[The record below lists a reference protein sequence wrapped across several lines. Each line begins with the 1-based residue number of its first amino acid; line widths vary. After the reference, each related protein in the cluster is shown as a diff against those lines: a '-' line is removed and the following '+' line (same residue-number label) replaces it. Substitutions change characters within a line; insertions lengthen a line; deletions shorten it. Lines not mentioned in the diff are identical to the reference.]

1 MTGIAVCRDDR
12 IIGRVSYFPIIIR
25 IFALQNNLTPK
36 NTYEQSYYNPNCHR
50 SDGYDSDC

>member
-25 IFALQNNLTPK
+25 IFALQKDTTPK
-36 NTYEQSYYNPNCHR
+36 NTYEQSYYNPNCYR